1 MPKVTKNQS
10 QLQKKTLFPKEQER
24 EDVQKLRQEW
34 IEYIPFIE
42 ISRLLYLDETSINLA
57 MTRLYGRAF
66 GGERVVDYVP
76 DVRFERYSL
85 LSTISATSDMIPLVY
100 SGTLNGGFFKEFIAR
115 FVVPKLKQR
124 DILVMDCLS
133 VHKVKGIAE
142 MVEAAGA
149 NVVYLPPY
157 SPDLNPIE
165 FVWPEIKADLKK
177 LKARTYD
184 TICDGI
190 SDAIDAVTPE
200 HAANHFAHCYCSTQ

>member
-1 MPKVTKNQS
+1 MPKAEKDRP
-10 QLQKKTLFPKEQER
+10 QLKKKTLFPKEQQR

-34 IEYIPFIE
+34 IEYIPFID

-66 GGERVVDYVP
+66 AGERVVDYVP

-85 LSTISATSDMIPLVY
+85 LSTMAANADMIPLVY
-100 SGTLNGGFFKEFIAR
+100 SGTLNGDLFKLFIAQ
-115 FVVPKLKQR
+115 FVVPKLKPR
-124 DILVMDCLS
+124 DILIMDCLS
-133 VHKVKGIAE
+133 VHKVKGISE
-142 MVEAAGA
+142 MVEAVGA

-177 LKARTYD
+177 LKADTYD
-184 TICDGI
+184 LICDGV
-190 SDAIDAVTPE
+190 STAIDAVVPE
-200 HAANHFAHCYCSTQ
+200 HAINYFRNCYCGL